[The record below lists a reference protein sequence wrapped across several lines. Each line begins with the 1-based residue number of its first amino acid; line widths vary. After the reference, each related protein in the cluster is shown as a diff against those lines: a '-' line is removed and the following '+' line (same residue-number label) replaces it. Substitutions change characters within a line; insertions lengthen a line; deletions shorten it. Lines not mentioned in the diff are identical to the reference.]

1 MRTACIALLVAT
13 MGLSANAQF
22 FSKEETATKEKEKQA
37 AVKSSLP
44 EADQMRIY
52 IELCDAERRAELKAI
67 QMHPIKIQHTPEIR
81 AEHQKKADQTKVT
94 LLGLYKEEIAKN
106 HSVSV
111 EYLGEIHATGKK
123 KNWPSAKPGTA
134 GE

>member
-22 FSKEETATKEKEKQA
+22 FSKEETATKEKKVT
-37 AVKSSLP
+37 VKSSLP
-44 EADQMRIY
+44 EADQKRIY

-67 QMHPIKIQHTPEIR
+67 QMHPIKIQHTPEVR
-81 AEHQKKADQTKVT
+81 AEHQKKADQTKAT
-94 LLGLYKEEIAKN
+94 LLDLYKEEISKT

-123 KNWPSAKPGTA
+123 KEWPSAKPGSA

>member
-22 FSKEETATKEKEKQA
+22 FSKEETTAKEKV

-44 EADQMRIY
+44 EADQKRVY
-52 IELCDAERRAELKAI
+52 LELCDAERTAELKAA
-67 QMHPIKIQHTPEIR
+67 QMHPIKIHHTPDVR
-81 AEHQKKADQTKVT
+81 AEHQKKADQTKAT
-94 LLGLYKEEIAKN
+94 LMDLYKEEIAKN
-106 HSVSV
+106 HKVSV
-111 EYLGEIHATGKK
+111 EYLDEIHATGKK
-123 KNWPSAKPGTA
+123 KEWPSAKPGSA